1 LVFLA
6 VISDGNLKVKIIAGK
21 IYLPKDLRL
30 KANLP
35 DNWVCEAIL
44 VGDEIKLRGEIPRT
58 LNIIEAVRNPRAE
71 LSKEEM
77 MKAEEVEY
85 V

>member
-1 LVFLA
+1 M
-6 VISDGNLKVKIIAGK
+6 KVKIIAGK

-35 DNWVCEAIL
+35 DNGVCEAIL
-44 VGDEIKLRGEIPRT
+44 MGDEIKLRGEIPRT
-58 LNIIEAVRNPRAE
+58 LNIIEAVRNPRVE
-71 LSKEEM
+71 LSIKKM
-77 MKAEEVEY
+77 MKAEEVED